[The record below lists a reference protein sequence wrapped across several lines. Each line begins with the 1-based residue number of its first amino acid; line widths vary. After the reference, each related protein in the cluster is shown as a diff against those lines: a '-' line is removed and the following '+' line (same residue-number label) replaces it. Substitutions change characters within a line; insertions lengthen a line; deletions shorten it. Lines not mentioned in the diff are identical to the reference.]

1 MCNANKGSDTQKTE
15 KRYQDLLFGVR
26 RSVRYHIRRQ
36 KFFRNFHRIV
46 LFLSLIL
53 SSVTVAALAEAVGAN
68 WPLWGKLLPAAIISV
83 LAGIDLVVGSAEKSW
98 QHSDLARQFI
108 KLERRLVSGSADLDE
123 ELIRNVED
131 KRLKIEASEP
141 PVLRV
146 LDTICHNELM
156 RSMGHKKDEMI
167 EVSILQRLCAP
178 FFDLSQSQIHS
189 TQNKASCAP
198 LKEEPSLQVKIPASE

>member
-15 KRYQDLLFGVR
+15 NGYQDLLFGIR

-131 KRLKIEASEP
+131 KRLKIEGAEP

-146 LDTICHNELM
+146 LDTICHNEMM
-156 RSMGHKKDEMI
+156 RAMGHKKDKMI
-167 EVSILQRLCAP
+167 KVTIIQRWCAP
-178 FFDLSQSQIHS
+178 FFDLFESQIHS
-189 TQNKASCAP
+189 TQK
-198 LKEEPSLQVKIPASE
+198 

>member
-1 MCNANKGSDTQKTE
+1 MCNANKESDTLKTE
-15 KRYQDLLFGVR
+15 NGYQDMLFGVR

-68 WPLWGKLLPAAIISV
+68 WPLWGKLLPAATVSV
-83 LAGIDLVVGSAEKSW
+83 LAGIDLVVGSTEKSW

-131 KRLKIEASEP
+131 KRLKIEAAEP

-156 RSMGHKKDEMI
+156 RAMGHKKDEMI
-167 EVSILQRLCAP
+167 KVNIFQRWCAP
-178 FFDLSQSQIHS
+178 FFDLSESQIHS
-189 TQNKASCAP
+189 TQK
-198 LKEEPSLQVKIPASE
+198 